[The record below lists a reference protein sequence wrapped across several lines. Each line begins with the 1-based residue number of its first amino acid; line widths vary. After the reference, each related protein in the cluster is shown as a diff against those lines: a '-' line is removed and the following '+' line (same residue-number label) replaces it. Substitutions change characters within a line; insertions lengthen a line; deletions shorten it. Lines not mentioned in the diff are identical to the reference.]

1 MIFVSLENAILKWYQ
16 LIKNLKL
23 YSLEQI
29 EQNFY
34 KQERK
39 FKIYQNEHNRIKQPY
54 NHNIKQIFKISYFV

>member
-1 MIFVSLENAILKWYQ
+1 MKTKFQFGNLLEK
-16 LIKNLKL
+16 IKNLKL